1 VQQGVKNRT
10 IAELERLARSGDSIA
25 ASVLASVQT
34 GALTPSEG
42 MQVYLG
48 KKFETPKDARTAFM
62 KDYAF
67 YKSQNP
73 NATIDD
79 FLEAKKAAGVTIQ
92 GPEKEFSKAMGSY
105 YADKNIQL
113 NKDANNAQDMLQT
126 ISIQENLI
134 NDPNFQSGAGQAFL
148 DTAKSLFSRFGFGD
162 ADLASNETFQ
172 AFANRSVLEMLGG
185 SLGTGVSNADVTF
198 IKSSV
203 ATLENTPDGISKLLS
218 LQKKIAQRKIQVAEL
233 ARQWKLENNTEFLD
247 DKWETYISK
256 WRRENPVFPDAE
268 DYL

>member
-1 VQQGVKNRT
+1 
-10 IAELERLARSGDSIA
+10 
-25 ASVLASVQT
+25 
-34 GALTPSEG
+34 
-42 MQVYLG
+42 
-48 KKFETPKDARTAFM
+48 
-62 KDYAF
+62 
-67 YKSQNP
+67 
-73 NATIDD
+73 
-79 FLEAKKAAGVTIQ
+79 
-92 GPEKEFSKAMGSY
+92 
-105 YADKNIQL
+105 
-113 NKDANNAQDMLQT
+113 
-126 ISIQENLI
+126 
-134 NDPNFQSGAGQAFL
+134 
-148 DTAKSLFSRFGFGD
+148 
-162 ADLASNETFQ
+162 
-172 AFANRSVLEMLGG
+172 MLGG